1 VYRDQT
7 PEQAGGNGVVVM
19 GISDQESRTLGVI
32 EDWLAGSDPR
42 LASKLAIFSRL
53 ASGEEMPGPEKIRTR
68 LLHLRLGWQP
78 VMLSMWLIVS
88 AGLLVLCAGLQHR

>member
-1 VYRDQT
+1 MVGT
-7 PEQAGGNGVVVM
+7 
-19 GISDQESRTLGVI
+19 SDQESQTLGVI
-32 EDWLAGSDPR
+32 EDRLAGSDPK

-53 ASGEEMPGPEKIRTR
+53 TSGEDMPGRERIRR
-68 LLHLRLGWQP
+68 RQLHLRLGWQP